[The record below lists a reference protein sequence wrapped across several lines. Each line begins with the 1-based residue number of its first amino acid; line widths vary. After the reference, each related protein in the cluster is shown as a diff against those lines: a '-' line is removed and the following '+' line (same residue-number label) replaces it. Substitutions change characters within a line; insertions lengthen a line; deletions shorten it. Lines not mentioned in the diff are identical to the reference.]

1 LNESAYLSA
10 GGEKNLGII
19 REEDGE
25 EEKKTKAGKAMSSKK
40 SPGQVRK
47 EGEEAKKKEEA

>member
-25 EEKKTKAGKAMSSKK
+25 EDKKTKAGKAMSSKK
-40 SPGQVRK
+40 SA
-47 EGEEAKKKEEA
+47 E